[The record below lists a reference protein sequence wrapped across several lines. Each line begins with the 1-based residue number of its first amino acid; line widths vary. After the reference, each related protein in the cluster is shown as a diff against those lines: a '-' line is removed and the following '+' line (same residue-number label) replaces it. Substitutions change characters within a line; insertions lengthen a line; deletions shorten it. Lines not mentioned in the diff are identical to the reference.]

1 MGVLGRRTFLL
12 SSTVMLAGAAKP
24 KPAHP
29 VDEPAALVLKKIVVP
44 DPILY
49 GKPTPAIVAVPRE
62 LPAGTKLPLAI
73 LLPGGEHTM
82 QKRDEGCWGWWSDF
96 GLHEVDAA
104 MRRGAITDDDLQKL
118 ATPTQ
123 IASLNARLPYRGMI
137 LVTPFIL
144 RRQTELGPHGVMNLK
159 FIRALVEQVRR
170 EFPVLD
176 DRASTG
182 LAGVS
187 AGALWA
193 LWLGAQLD
201 DLFSSVVAVQPY
213 TDGYEKTLSKVLHA
227 RTRPQTVR
235 DITSTGDRLHAPAV
249 AFVEKMG
256 KEGIAIEREAYR
268 GQHEPLFAR
277 GPGGFEVL
285 TSLDHALA
293 RPAPKPVASAS
304 ASAPVI
310 TPAPA
315 PAPAPYRAPR
325 SHLWPFVAL
334 SALGVG
340 IGALAYRARRGPRV

>member
-1 MGVLGRRTFLL
+1 MRSGVLARRAFLL
-12 SSTVMLAGAAKP
+12 SSAAVLGGAKP

-29 VDEPAALVLKKIVVP
+29 IDEPPALALKKIVVA

-49 GKPTPAIVAVPRE
+49 GKPTPAVVAVPRD
-62 LPAGTKLPLAI
+62 LQPGTRLPLAV

-82 QKRDEGCWGWWSDF
+82 QKRDDGCWGWWSDF

-104 MRRGAITDDDLQKL
+104 LRRGKLTNDDVQKL
-118 ATPTQ
+118 ATDAQ
-123 IASLNARLPYRGMI
+123 VSALNARLPYRGMI

-159 FIRALVEQVRR
+159 FLRALVEQVRR

-201 DLFSSVVAVQPY
+201 DLFSSIVAVQPY
-213 TDGYEKTLSKVLHA
+213 TDGYEKTLHKVLRA
-227 RTRPQTVR
+227 RTRPQAVR
-235 DITSTGDRLHAPAV
+235 VITSTGDRLHAPAV
-249 AFVEKMG
+249 SFVEKLT
-256 KEGIAIEREAYR
+256 KEGIAIERETYS

-277 GPGGFEVL
+277 GPGGLEVL
-285 TSLDHALA
+285 LTLDSALA
-293 RPAPKPVASAS
+293 RAAPSIAASAS
-304 ASAPVI
+304 ASAP
-310 TPAPA
+310 APA
-315 PAPAPYRAPR
+315 PSAAPVHYRAPR
-325 SHLWPFVAL
+325 SHLWPFVVL
-334 SALGVG
+334 SALGAAVG
-340 IGALAYRARRGPRV
+340 GALAYRARKKD